1 MLIVVMKWSTNV
13 LTSDFVAMNLYEDE
27 TQPGIDSGGS
37 KC

>member
-1 MLIVVMKWSTNV
+1 
-13 LTSDFVAMNLYEDE
+13 MNLYEDE